1 MKKIGILGG
10 MSSASTTE
18 YYKIINKRVQEKLGG
33 HHTPELIIYSV
44 NFEVITDCVKN
55 NKWEYAGQYL
65 AEIAKALQYA
75 GVDAIALATNTLHKV
90 RNHILKEID
99 VPFIDIIDSISTKI
113 ISDKKNKIAILGT
126 YPTMTDPFYIE
137 AYRENSIELLAPKES
152 DKIEINRIIFE
163 ELTFNIIKESSKKF
177 FLQVLEDS
185 LDRGAEGVILG
196 CTELKLIIQQ
206 EDFKK
211 LSFYDSLHLHCEEI
225 VQVACST

>member
-18 YYKIINKRVQEKLGG
+18 YYKIINKQVQDKLGG

-55 NKWEYAGQYL
+55 NKWEDAGQYL
-65 AEIAKALQYA
+65 AEIAKALENA
-75 GVDAIALATNTLHKV
+75 GAEAIALATNTLHKV
-90 RNHILKEID
+90 RNHILYEID

-113 ISDKKNKIAILGT
+113 KSDKKNKIAILGT

-137 AYRENSIELLAPKES
+137 AYRENGIQLLAPKES

-163 ELTFNIIKESSKKF
+163 ELTFNMIKESSKKF
-177 FLQVLEDS
+177 FLQVLEDT

-196 CTELKLIIQQ
+196 CTELKLILQQ
-206 EDFKK
+206 KDFEK

-225 VQVACST
+225 VQVACSS

>member
-18 YYKIINKRVQEKLGG
+18 YYKIINKQVQDKLGG

-55 NKWEYAGQYL
+55 NKWEDAGQYL
-65 AEIAKALQYA
+65 AEIAKALENA
-75 GVDAIALATNTLHKV
+75 GAEAIALATNTLHKV
-90 RNHILKEID
+90 RNHILYEID

-113 ISDKKNKIAILGT
+113 KSDKKNKIAILGT

-137 AYRENSIELLAPKES
+137 AYRENGIQLLAPKES

-163 ELTFNIIKESSKKF
+163 ELTFNVIKESSKKF
-177 FLQVLEDS
+177 FLQVLEDT

-196 CTELKLIIQQ
+196 CTELKLILQQ
-206 EDFKK
+206 KDFEK

-225 VQVACST
+225 VQVACSS

>member
-1 MKKIGILGG
+1 

-18 YYKIINKRVQEKLGG
+18 YYKIINKQVQDKLGG

-55 NKWEYAGQYL
+55 NKWEDAGQYL
-65 AEIAKALQYA
+65 AEIAKALENA
-75 GVDAIALATNTLHKV
+75 GAEAIALATNTLHKV
-90 RNHILKEID
+90 RNHILYEID

-113 ISDKKNKIAILGT
+113 KSDKKNKIAILGT

-137 AYRENSIELLAPKES
+137 AYRENGIQLLAPKES

-163 ELTFNIIKESSKKF
+163 ELTFNVIKESSKKF
-177 FLQVLEDS
+177 FLQVLEDT

-196 CTELKLIIQQ
+196 CTELKLILQQ
-206 EDFKK
+206 KDFEK

-225 VQVACST
+225 VQVACSS

>member
-18 YYKIINKRVQEKLGG
+18 YYKIINKQVQEKLGG

-75 GVDAIALATNTLHKV
+75 GADAIALATNTLHKV

-113 ISDKKNKIAILGT
+113 TSDKKNKIAILGT

-137 AYRENSIELLAPKES
+137 AYRENSIELLAPNES

-185 LDRGAEGVILG
+185 LNRGAEGVILG

-206 EDFKK
+206 EDFKR
-211 LSFYDSLHLHCEEI
+211 LSFYDSLNLHCEEI

>member
-18 YYKIINKRVQEKLGG
+18 CYKIINKQVQDKLGG

-55 NKWEYAGQYL
+55 NKWEDAGQYL
-65 AEIAKALQYA
+65 AEIAKALENA
-75 GVDAIALATNTLHKV
+75 GAEAIALATNTLHKV
-90 RNHILKEID
+90 RNHILYEID

-113 ISDKKNKIAILGT
+113 KSDKKNKIAILGT

-137 AYRENSIELLAPKES
+137 AYRENGIQLLAPKES

-163 ELTFNIIKESSKKF
+163 ELTFNVIKESSKKF
-177 FLQVLEDS
+177 FLQVLEDT

-196 CTELKLIIQQ
+196 CTELKLILQQ
-206 EDFKK
+206 KDFEK

-225 VQVACST
+225 VQVACSS